1 MLPKYPKRGRSLPRC
16 RRKRFRRWGQNLH
29 GRSPYRIVG
38 WTDFA
43 GMGAKAR
50 LLAVAAI
57 AAAALGGCAN
67 VSEQTAASAFV
78 APGKFDLYT
87 CQDIERRV
95 ATTRNRQIELEQLMA
110 RSAQA
115 PGGEFINTLVYR
127 SEHLQARGEL
137 DLLAKAATERQ
148 CATKS
153 QWSSGRAVF

>member
-1 MLPKYPKRGRSLPRC
+1 
-16 RRKRFRRWGQNLH
+16 
-29 GRSPYRIVG
+29 
-38 WTDFA
+38 
-43 GMGAKAR
+43 
-50 LLAVAAI
+50 LAVAAV
-57 AAAALGGCAN
+57 AAAALSGCAN
-67 VSEQTAASAFV
+67 VSERTAASAFV
-78 APGKFDLYT
+78 APGKFNLYT
-87 CQDIERRV
+87 CQDIERQV